1 MKVMQVINQH
11 RFRGG
16 ADVMAERTA
25 ALLTRNGHESILL
38 SRDSRVL
45 GRGAVG
51 KARAFVSGMYSRA
64 GRRFMVSS
72 LRAHRPDLVHI
83 HDVYPFFSPWVL
95 RDCRRE
101 GVPVVMTCHDFRLTC
116 PAATH
121 LCGSAVC
128 ELCLGGHESW
138 CVLRN
143 CRASR
148 WESLGY
154 ALRSA
159 VARKWRLFLDNVT
172 AYITPTEFVK
182 GRLVAAGFPEQRITA
197 VPNMIDVPESGV
209 DPSVNQY
216 VAYVGRITPEK
227 GISTLLASAEMT
239 GLRVRIAGDPS
250 PMPELVKKAPANVE
264 FLGPLCREDVETLYR
279 SARFLVLPSLWF
291 ETFGLVAAEA
301 MSHGVPVIASNM
313 GGLPEVVDDG
323 ATGFLFEAGNPE
335 DLANKMRVLWSDPAL
350 CRRMGQTAR
359 EKVTR
364 EYSEDTHYGRLM
376 VVYETAIRTAKEL
389 RAA

>member
-1 MKVMQVINQH
+1 
-11 RFRGG
+11 
-16 ADVMAERTA
+16 MAEQTA
-25 ALLTRNGHESILL
+25 ALLTRKGHEGILL

-51 KARAFVSGMYSRA
+51 KARAFVCGMYSRA
-64 GRRFMVSS
+64 GRRIMASS
-72 LRAHRPDLVHI
+72 LRTHRPDLVHI

-95 RDCRRE
+95 RDCRGE
-101 GVPVVMTCHDFRLTC
+101 GVPVVMTCHDYRLTC

-121 LCGSAVC
+121 LSANAVC
-128 ELCLGGHESW
+128 ERCVGGREFW

-143 CRASR
+143 CRGSG

-154 ALRSA
+154 ALRS
-159 VARKWRLFLDNVT
+159 VIARKWRLFLDNVT

-182 GRLVAAGFPEQRITA
+182 RRLVAAGFPERRITA
-197 VPNMIDVPESGV
+197 VPNMIDAPESGV

-264 FLGPLCREDVETLYR
+264 FLGPLGREDVETLYR

-313 GGLPEVVDDG
+313 GGLTEVVDDG
-323 ATGFLFEAGNPE
+323 ATGFLFEPGNAE
-335 DLANKMRVLWSDPAL
+335 DLANKMSVLWSNAAL
-350 CRRMGQTAR
+350 CRRMGRTAR
-359 EKVTR
+359 EKVIR
-364 EYSEDTHYGRLM
+364 EYSEDAHYRRLM
-376 VVYETAIRTAKEL
+376 AVYETAIRAVQETQ
-389 RAA
+389 RA

>member
-1 MKVMQVINQH
+1 
-11 RFRGG
+11 
-16 ADVMAERTA
+16 
-25 ALLTRNGHESILL
+25 
-38 SRDSRVL
+38 
-45 GRGAVG
+45 
-51 KARAFVSGMYSRA
+51 
-64 GRRFMVSS
+64 
-72 LRAHRPDLVHI
+72 
-83 HDVYPFFSPWVL
+83 
-95 RDCRRE
+95 
-101 GVPVVMTCHDFRLTC
+101 
-116 PAATH
+116 
-121 LCGSAVC
+121 
-128 ELCLGGHESW
+128 
-138 CVLRN
+138 
-143 CRASR
+143 
-148 WESLGY
+148 
-154 ALRSA
+154 
-159 VARKWRLFLDNVT
+159 
-172 AYITPTEFVK
+172 
-182 GRLVAAGFPEQRITA
+182 
-197 VPNMIDVPESGV
+197 MIDVPESGV

-239 GLRVRIAGDPS
+239 RLRVRIAGDPS

-313 GGLPEVVDDG
+313 GGLTEVVDDG
-323 ATGFLFEAGNPE
+323 ATGFLFEPGNPE

-359 EKVTR
+359 EKVIR
-364 EYSEDTHYGRLM
+364 EYNEDTHYRRLT